1 MGCWNETCG
10 ITNLPVSYNDKAVL
24 VPLVR
29 DKFATTEDEQW
40 IPAGLPV
47 FGRYD
52 DYGGIVVD
60 PDNEFPEYSEQAIGL
75 LTRSSTSSGA
85 LNTRLSEWLRPDERL
100 DDDRESLLIHR
111 EAWDDA
117 LEYVSEQDRYDFTR
131 GYITEREAAKSKLD
145 KIEEEFFAA
154 LAKKDDTLSEEGRL
168 LKALTHVSHKRGI
181 DASRLFPFYDTVIK
195 PYLAHLDDYVSE
207 QTREQLLNLALMD
220 RFLRFTRRGW
230 NVRMGKGSQDSYL
243 EAHIAAM
250 EAGLRIAKR
259 ELKKQY

>member
-10 ITNLPVSYNDKAVL
+10 ITNLPVFNNDKAVL
-24 VPLVR
+24 VPLIR
-29 DKFATTEDEQW
+29 DKFATTDDEQW

-85 LNTRLSEWLRPDERL
+85 LNTRLAEWLRPGERL

-111 EAWDDA
+111 EAWDES
-117 LEYVSEQDRYDFTR
+117 LECISEQDRYDFTR
-131 GYITEREAAKSKLD
+131 GYITEREAVKSALD
-145 KIEEEFFAA
+145 QVEEGFSAA
-154 LAKKDDTLSEEGRL
+154 LAKKDNALSEEGRL
-168 LKALTHVSHKRGI
+168 LAALTRVRNECRI
-181 DASRLFPFYDTVIK
+181 DASLLFPFYDTIIK
-195 PYLAHLDDYVSE
+195 PYLAHPDDYVRE
-207 QTREQLLNLALMD
+207 QTREQLLDLALMD

-230 NVRMGKGSQDSYL
+230 NVRVGKGSQDSYL

-250 EAGLRIAKR
+250 EVGLRIAKR
-259 ELKKQY
+259 ELKNRY